1 MAETNRPRARTTIA
15 AAILIFLV
23 AAFFLTTGL
32 DYLRMAIDVSN
43 IDPERRL
50 VMIGLGMNPDEAAN
64 FVKFFAGLVLF
75 LCALAVFL
83 GIGVLRRRENMR
95 FGATALFGLFTVIW
109 LPLTIGSVLGD
120 NPPPD
125 AKWQLLAAIADA
137 AIVLLL
143 LRRETAEDFE
153 DAEVVRRR
161 QKLERQDIRRSQ
173 RLEKR
178 ASRT

>member
-1 MAETNRPRARTTIA
+1 
-15 AAILIFLV
+15 
-23 AAFFLTTGL
+23 
-32 DYLRMAIDVSN
+32 
-43 IDPERRL
+43 
-50 VMIGLGMNPDEAAN
+50 
-64 FVKFFAGLVLF
+64 
-75 LCALAVFL
+75 
-83 GIGVLRRRENMR
+83 MR

-125 AKWQLLAAIADA
+125 AKWQLLAAIVDA
-137 AIVLLL
+137 TIVLLL

-161 QKLERQDIRRSQ
+161 QKLERQDLRRSQ